1 MTKDVKKPHPSS
13 CVYISIS
20 QTPCERLYVGQQESR
35 CCLVAHALRRKTKRK
50 ACNECFRPGAHGTM
64 ALAAPTVDPKIGAYP
79 AILVAYDVCCMRSNM
94 NMYHEVPVIGQKKKA
109 S

>member
-1 MTKDVKKPHPSS
+1 MKDCTWVHNRTAGALLLLTH
-13 CVYISIS
+13 CV
-20 QTPCERLYVGQQESR
+20 
-35 CCLVAHALRRKTKRK
+35 RKTKRK

-79 AILVAYDVCCMRSNM
+79 AILVASDVCCMRSNI
-94 NMYHEVPVIGQKKKA
+94 NMYHEVPVIGLIPHTKKKA